1 MAKRKEQ
8 KKPKVETNHG
18 RKLRGIEN
26 IAKYIGF
33 SIPTVMS
40 WIQSENFPAT
50 RTQEETGIYMSSTG
64 LVDKWWD
71 EKIKSRK
78 GRSFS

>member
-1 MAKRKEQ
+1 MARP
-8 KKPKVETNHG
+8 KKKKNDEIDSNGG

-33 SIPTVMS
+33 SIPTIMA
-40 WIQSENFPAT
+40 WIQNENFPAT
-50 RTQEETGIYMSSTG
+50 KTQGDTGIFISSTNQ
-64 LVDKWWD
+64 VDKWWD

-78 GRSFS
+78 GRSF